1 MHLLHVGYTILY
13 AHEPY
18 IQTNTY
24 IHTYFFIQFC
34 SIYLTLLL
42 SSGVTLRLTI

>member
-24 IHTYFFIQFC
+24 IHTFFFY
-34 SIYLTLLL
+34 SVLLDL
-42 SSGVTLRLTI
+42 FNFAP